1 MKDGSNAPLGKLI
14 CFAVA
19 LALAGCDRVDPTAV
33 APSTP
38 AAGPIGGDANVAVAS
53 TATVFDLSPDEKS
66 ALSERALAG
75 DSEASF
81 RLAEFYMLAG
91 GDGDPNLND
100 EHDRR
105 EERRW
110 LKLAAQQGH
119 PVARSNYAISLA
131 EVDCPRARSVMIEVR
146 DHAPEAASREHA
158 RSWLD
163 EPRFACTE

>member
-1 MKDGSNAPLGKLI
+1 MKAGSNPPSGKLI
-14 CFAVA
+14 CFALA
-19 LALAGCDRVDPTAV
+19 LALAACDRVEPTAV
-33 APSTP
+33 SPSTP
-38 AAGPIGGDANVAVAS
+38 APGPIDGDTNVAVAS

-75 DSEASF
+75 DSQASF

-119 PVARSNYAISLA
+119 PVAKSNYAISLA
-131 EVDCPRARSVMIEVR
+131 EVDCPRARSIMIEVR
-146 DHAPEAASREHA
+146 DHAPKAASRENA
-158 RSWLD
+158 RSWLN
-163 EPRFACTE
+163 EPRFACPE